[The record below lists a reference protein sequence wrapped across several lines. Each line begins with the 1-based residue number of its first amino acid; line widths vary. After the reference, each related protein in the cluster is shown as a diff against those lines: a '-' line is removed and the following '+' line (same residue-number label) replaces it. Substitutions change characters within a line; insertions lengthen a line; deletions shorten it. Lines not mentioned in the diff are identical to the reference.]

1 MNVAKSLFAGVR
13 AVWIKIDPSLTSRIQ
28 CQLPLFYDLK
38 TISSTPGLTLAFMFR
53 SQFSTNFENT
63 QLKSFD
69 SNAVSVKI
77 FSFRPLCLS
86 LRS

>member
-1 MNVAKSLFAGVR
+1 MLLNLCCQVFAH
-13 AVWIKIDPSLTSRIQ
+13 AVWIKIDVSLTSLIQ

-38 TISSTPGLTLAFMFR
+38 TISSTPELTLAFMFR
-53 SQFSTNFENT
+53 SQFSTIFENT

-69 SNAVSVKI
+69 LNAMSVKI
-77 FSFRPLCLS
+77 FRFRPLCLS

>member
-1 MNVAKSLFAGVR
+1 MNVAKSLLAGVR
-13 AVWIKIDPSLTSRIQ
+13 AVWIKTDASLTSLIQ
-28 CQLPLFYDLK
+28 CQLSLFYDLK
-38 TISSTPGLTLAFMFR
+38 TISSTPELTLAFMFR

-69 SNAVSVKI
+69 SITMSVKI